1 MEALTGIFDSHAHYD
16 DPAFDPDREELLA
29 ALPGKGVERVL
40 TIGADLPTSRAAVD
54 LAERWPFLWAAV
66 GVHPHGAGDLPGDW
80 LEQLEALAASPRVRA
95 IGEIGYD
102 YHYDLQWKNAQ
113 KAVFSAQLEL
123 AARLG
128 LPVIIHDRE
137 AHGDTMELLR
147 RYRPAGVV
155 HCFSGSAEMA
165 REVVSRDRL
174 PLHGPRALPGEA
186 VRQQPSALHHRQAGR
201 HQRAGAPGPCRR
213 RRPKR
218 PPALRPVN
226 RQDSTFRSQVIH
238 SLFTGGDYNGSAGAG
253 SFGSAGDKDPR
264 ALSRFAP
271 RLTRLFP
278 ESLSFRAGA
287 VEKNKWESA
296 PF

>member
-165 REVVSRDRL
+165 REVVSLGMYVGFTGVVTFKNARRALEAAAAVPLDRL
-174 PLHGPRALPGEA
+174 LVETDCPYMAPEPFRGKRCDSSLLPYTIAKLADIKGLEPQALA
-186 VRQQPSALHHRQAGR
+186 DAAAQNAR
-201 HQRAGAPGPCRR
+201 
-213 RRPKR
+213 
-218 PPALRPVN
+218 
-226 RQDSTFRSQVIH
+226 
-238 SLFTGGDYNGSAGAG
+238 
-253 SFGSAGDKDPR
+253 
-264 ALSRFAP
+264 
-271 RLTRLFP
+271 RLFG
-278 ESLSFRAGA
+278 L
-287 VEKNKWESA
+287 
-296 PF
+296 